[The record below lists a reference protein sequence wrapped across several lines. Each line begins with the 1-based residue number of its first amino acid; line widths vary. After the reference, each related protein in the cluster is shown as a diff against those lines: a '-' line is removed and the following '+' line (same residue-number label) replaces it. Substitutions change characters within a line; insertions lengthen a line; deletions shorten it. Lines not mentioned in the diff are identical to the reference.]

1 VAAEPAF
8 SIRGYVESQA
18 YKEAATLRRLSE
30 SLRQAG
36 LPE

>member
-8 SIRGYVESQA
+8 SIRSYVESQA
-18 YKEAATLRRLSE
+18 YKEVASLQRLSE